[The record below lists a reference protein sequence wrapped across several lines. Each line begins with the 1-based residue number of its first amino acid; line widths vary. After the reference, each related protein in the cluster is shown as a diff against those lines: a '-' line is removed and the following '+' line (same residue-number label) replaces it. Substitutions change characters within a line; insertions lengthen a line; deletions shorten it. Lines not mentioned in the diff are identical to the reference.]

1 MQKVRVTFPT
11 FAQKMPQCHND
22 NQNPGLQNVMF
33 FLAQT
38 YLKYVDLHHPLS
50 HTLLCQLGSPIYLM
64 LTWITQTP
72 SHVGFLTYIVYQLGS
87 LTHPSLSC
95 DIYLCS
101 LKSPRP
107 LYILLDPC

>member
-22 NQNPGLQNVMF
+22 NQNPRLQNVMF

-64 LTWITQTP
+64 LTWITQT
-72 SHVGFLTYIVYQLGS
+72 SSRVCFLTYIVYRLGS
-87 LTHPSLSC
+87 LIHLSRSYV
-95 DIYLCS
+95 IYI
-101 LKSPRP
+101 
-107 LYILLDPC
+107 YAHLDHQGPFIF